1 MILKE
6 IKKIIVEKKSFLKEE
21 DIKLETKLKEDL
33 GLDSFDAFEL
43 VIELE
48 KRFFLKISDEAVN
61 QFKTIGDV
69 VEYLKKNIID
79 SEK

>member
-6 IKKIIVEKKSFLKEE
+6 IKKIIVEKKTFLKEE
-21 DIKLETKLKEDL
+21 DINLETKLKDNL
-33 GLDSFDAFEL
+33 GLDSFDAFEI

-69 VEYLKKNIID
+69 VEYIQKNIIY
-79 SEK
+79 SKK

>member
-1 MILKE
+1 MLKE